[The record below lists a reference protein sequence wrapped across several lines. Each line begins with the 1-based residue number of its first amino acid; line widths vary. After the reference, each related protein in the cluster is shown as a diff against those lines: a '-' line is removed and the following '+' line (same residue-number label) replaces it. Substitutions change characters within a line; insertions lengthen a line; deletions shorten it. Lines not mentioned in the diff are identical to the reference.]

1 MNPKPLQG
9 KTAVVTGASSGI
21 GRACAQLMAQDGAA
35 VLIMGRTADA
45 LVRARA
51 EILQQ
56 APEARVEIVAGDACR
71 EEAVRTAVERAHAI
85 AGRLDILIPT
95 VGGPEYK
102 TVPQQDAASMVR
114 AFELN
119 FLSAFLLIQHG
130 LPLMKPGG
138 AIVCISTGAVGQA
151 NRGLSAYAAAK
162 AALERYVRGAAFELG
177 AAGIRINAVRPGAT
191 LPPEVVEPRGLTAL
205 AALYA
210 AETPLGRLGEPLDVA
225 RVVRFLAGPESGW
238 VTGETLSADGG
249 MQQGK
254 APDLM
259 SALPA

>member
-1 MNPKPLQG
+1 MENRPLDG
-9 KTAVVTGASSGI
+9 KTAIVTGASSGI
-21 GRACAQLMAQDGAA
+21 GKACAQLLAQDGAA
-35 VLIMGRTADA
+35 VLIMGRTEDA
-45 LVRARA
+45 LAKARA

-56 APEARVEIVAGDACR
+56 TPYARVETFVGDACQ
-71 EEAVRTAVERAHAI
+71 ENAVKAAVERAYRLS
-85 AGRLDILIPT
+85 GRLDILIPA

-102 TVPQQDAASMVR
+102 PVPEQDAASMLR

-119 FLSAFLLIQHG
+119 FMSAFLLIHHG
-130 LPLMKPGG
+130 LPRMQAGG
-138 AIVCISTGAVGQA
+138 AIVCVSTGAVGQA

-177 AAGIRINAVRPGAT
+177 GAGIRINAVRPGAT
-191 LPPEVVEPRGLTAL
+191 LAPEVVESRGLAGM

-210 AETPLGRLGEPLDVA
+210 AETPLARLGEPVDVA

-259 SALPA
+259 SALPT